1 MQSALNHD
9 DLHPIE
15 EVEISSLSMG
25 DSPRI
30 SGESPEHVEML
41 AAVDVP
47 LPPIM
52 VHRPTTRVIDGM
64 HRLRASM
71 LMGRKTIAVRFF
83 DGTEEDAFVLA
94 VKSNITHGLPLSA
107 TDRRH
112 AAERII
118 ATHPRWSDRMIA
130 SVVGTSAK
138 TVAEIR
144 RTADAGGTAGSTR
157 IGRDGRV
164 RPVDVS
170 EGRKLAHEMIVRD
183 PGLSLRQVAR
193 AAGISPETVRDVR
206 HRMLRGED
214 PVPRARPRNVVEH
227 GAGDRT
233 GGHRAELVTKAP
245 AECEAKPAPALVV
258 KRLHADPALRL
269 NESGRDL
276 LRLLNIHTVRSED
289 WNRIIESVPPHRME
303 TVAQLARSCAEKW
316 SEIASRIERNASDLS

>member
-1 MQSALNHD
+1 M
-9 DLHPIE
+9 
-15 EVEISSLSMG
+15 
-25 DSPRI
+25 
-30 SGESPEHVEML
+30 EHVEML
-41 AAVDVP
+41 VAAGTP

-64 HRLRASM
+64 HRLRAAM
-71 LMGRKTIAVRFF
+71 LLGHKTIAVRFF

-107 TDRRH
+107 ADRRR

-118 ATHPRWSDRMIA
+118 TTHPRWSDRMIA

-144 RTADAGGTAGSTR
+144 RNADVGAAGELTR

-164 RPVDVS
+164 RPIDVS
-170 EGRKLAHEMIVRD
+170 EGRRLAHDMIVSD
-183 PGLSLRQVAR
+183 PSLSLRQVAR

-206 HRMLRGED
+206 NRVLRGED
-214 PVPRARPRNVVEH
+214 PVPRPRPRTPGER
-227 GAGDRT
+227 GTGDRSACRQADLPGR
-233 GGHRAELVTKAP
+233 GG
-245 AECEAKPAPALVV
+245 AECEAKTPPAVVV
-258 KRLHADPALRL
+258 KRLRADPALRL
-269 NESGRDL
+269 NENGRDL

-289 WNRIIESVPPHRME
+289 WTRIIDSVPPHRME

-316 SEIASRIERNASDLS
+316 FEIASRIEQNASNTA

>member
-1 MQSALNHD
+1 MQSAPNHD

-15 EVEISSLSMG
+15 EVEISSLAIG

-30 SGESPEHVEML
+30 AGESPEHVEML
-41 AAVDVP
+41 AAVGTP

-71 LMGRKTIAVRFF
+71 LLGRKTIAVRFF

-107 TDRRH
+107 ADRRQ

-144 RTADAGGTAGSTR
+144 RNAGVGAAAELTR

-170 EGRKLAHEMIVRD
+170 EGRKLAHDMIVRD
-183 PGLSLRQVAR
+183 PSLSLRQVAR

-214 PVPRARPRNVVEH
+214 PVPRARPRNLVER
-227 GAGDRT
+227 GAGDRD
-233 GGHRAELVTKAP
+233 GGHRADRAGKAS
-245 AECEAKPAPALVV
+245 AECEVKPPPAVVV
-258 KRLHADPALRL
+258 KRLRADPALRL
-269 NESGRDL
+269 NENGRDL

-316 SEIASRIERNASDLS
+316 FEIASRIERNASNQT